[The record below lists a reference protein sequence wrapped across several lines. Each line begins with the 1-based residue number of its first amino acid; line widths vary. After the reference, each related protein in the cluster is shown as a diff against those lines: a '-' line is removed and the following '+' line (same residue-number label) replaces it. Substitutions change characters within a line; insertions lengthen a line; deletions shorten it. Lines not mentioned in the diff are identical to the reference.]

1 MKFDGEERREG
12 KVNSIDERVRR
23 EERST
28 ENEINEEKDEH
39 LRDAE
44 IRRVGGAKKR
54 LENSF
59 ENFAELSNQN
69 EGQRDSEEKV
79 KDQKQFAELRLWH
92 RSSFA
97 HRAQHRAD
105 EQTGR
110 GEIRRTLPFDRLI
123 NLYTEQKVNQR
134 ETVK

>member
-12 KVNSIDERVRR
+12 KINAIDERICW

-28 ENEINEEKDEH
+28 ENEINDEQDEY

-44 IRRVGGAKKR
+44 IRRAGWRKKV
-54 LENSF
+54 LKKAF
-59 ENFAELSNQN
+59 ENFAELSNEN
-69 EGQRDSEEKV
+69 ESQRDSKEKIDEQ
-79 KDQKQFAELRLWH
+79 KDFAELRLRH

-105 EQTGR
+105 EETRR
-110 GEIRRTLPFDRLI
+110 GEIRPFERLI
-123 NLYTEQKVNQR
+123 NLYTEQKIDQR